1 VEDDA
6 ALRRLLARV
15 LEQLHFEVETAGSAE
30 QARAIMRRGAGAPDV
45 LVTDTV
51 MPGASG
57 VELAR
62 ELLRSTPALR
72 VLFVSGYP
80 EERDMHERE
89 KAADGRVAYL
99 DKPFS
104 IAELADAVHELTTAR

>member
-1 VEDDA
+1 M
-6 ALRRLLARV
+6 
-15 LEQLHFEVETAGSAE
+15 ETAGSAE
-30 QARAIMRRGAGAPDV
+30 EARAVLRKYPDRPSL

-62 ELLRSTPALR
+62 ELLVETPELR

-80 EERDMHERE
+80 DERE
-89 KAADGRVAYL
+89 VEARARAADARVAYL

-104 IAELADAVHELTTAR
+104 IADLADAIHDLTARGAARVTDKRT